1 MDILKNN
8 SKPLTINTIY
18 ETLTRARD
26 QHYILLG
33 ESTHGTEEFFLI
45 RLIMTII
52 LVKDFGFRTIL
63 FETEW
68 SLGYQLNL
76 YIHSMIDGDIQSI
89 LNKLFVKYPKWM
101 CNNDYIMH
109 LVIFLKKWNST
120 HEDNDRVYFY
130 GIDCQDID
138 IANKN
143 VCHDDTVNCRIVK
156 QIVSNYYKMKQSG
169 NYWNMRDT
177 FWFNII
183 KQLKLDN
190 KRKFILWAHNSH
202 IGNVRANI
210 HNTNK
215 INIGYLL
222 DSAYGSFK
230 IGFSTFKG
238 TVKASKKWGGVG
250 RKYILKPAIRDSY
263 EYLFHSI
270 AEEMGKKGLVYYSN
284 PLTPIQKSIRYV
296 GVIYNSDNEMVSHYN
311 KTNINQEFNVVIFV
325 DTTNYLES
333 LPSKAVKHRDILKY
347 YIKKLKLYLK
357 IKDT

>member
-1 MDILKNN
+1 MDTLKLN
-8 SKPLTINTIY
+8 SRPLNYNTIY
-18 ETLTRARD
+18 EAISRARD

-33 ESTHGTEEFFLI
+33 ESTHGTDEYYLI

-52 LVKDFGFRTIL
+52 MVQDFGFRTIM

-76 YIHSMIDGDIQSI
+76 YIHSIIDGDIQHL

-109 LVIFLKKWNST
+109 LVLFLKKWNKT
-120 HEDNDRVYFY
+120 HGDDKVYFY
-130 GIDCQDID
+130 GIDCQDIE

-143 VCHDDTVNCRIVK
+143 VCHDNTVNCRIVK
-156 QIVSNYYKMKQSG
+156 QIVNNYSKMKSSG

-183 KQLKLDN
+183 KQLELDN
-190 KRKFILWAHNSH
+190 NHKFVLWAHNSH
-202 IGNVRANI
+202 IGNVRANL

-222 DSAYGSFK
+222 DSAYGSYK

-238 TVKASKKWGGVG
+238 TVKASKEWGGIG
-250 RKYILKPAIRDSY
+250 RKYSLKPAIEGSY
-263 EYLFHSI
+263 EHMFHLI
-270 AEEMGKKGLVYYSN
+270 TKEIDKKEFGLVYYSN
-284 PLTPIQKSIRYV
+284 PLTPIQKQIRYV
-296 GVIYNSDNEMVSHYN
+296 GVIYNSDNEMVAHYN

-325 DTTNYLES
+325 DTTNYLKS
-333 LPSKAVKHRDILKY
+333 LTPNTIQHRDILKF
-347 YIKKLKLYLK
+347 YIKKFNLISKY
-357 IKDT
+357 I